1 MSPGI
6 KIAGRAIQILHV
18 EDNYGD
24 ANILKQVLKKAGFAH
39 QLTYVNTGEAA
50 LDFLN
55 QRNTFSNAPRPD
67 VILLDLTLPGKDGL
81 TILNEIRQNSILKD
95 IQVIILTSSESD
107 LDMEWATRLK
117 ADHYVVKPMEL
128 EEYGE
133 LVKILRQIWL
143 KTFQKQKP

>member
-1 MSPGI
+1 MSTGI
-6 KIAGRAIQILHV
+6 KISGRAIQILHV

-24 ANILKQVLKKAGFAH
+24 ANILKQVLRKAGFAH

-55 QRNTFSNAPRPD
+55 QRNTFANAPRPD
-67 VILLDLTLPGKDGL
+67 VILLDLKLPGKDGL
-81 TILNEIRQNSILKD
+81 TILNEIRQSSILKS

-143 KTFQKQKP
+143 KTFHKQRP